1 MKYNKVPLTIS
12 DQIERLKARGLVIL
26 DEAFAAHH
34 LARISFYRL
43 RAYTYPFQD
52 NSNDQHPFIKKI
64 SFEEIIALYD
74 FDSKLRLLIFE
85 AIEKIEVALRTQ
97 IIYHFS
103 LAHGG
108 HWHLKPEL
116 FRDVMR
122 FANHL
127 DSLQTEVDRSIETF
141 IDHYKRKYSDPK
153 EPPCWMGLEISSL
166 GLLSKI
172 FHNLRKS
179 PEKQKVV
186 QFFGLK
192 DLHIF
197 ENWLLCI
204 SILRNICAHHGRIWN
219 RRITPIKLPYNTLSP
234 FLKNLNVY
242 PNKLYAT
249 LACIQYML
257 NRIKPE
263 MGFSEKLTALIRGN
277 SPHEILEM
285 GFPDNWQQDKF
296 WQQ

>member
-1 MKYNKVPLTIS
+1 MKYIKVPLTIS
-12 DQIERLKARGLVIL
+12 DQIERLKARGLVIS
-26 DEAFAAHH
+26 DEDFAAHH

-52 NSNDQHPFIKKI
+52 NNNDQHPFVKKV

-103 LAHGG
+103 LSYGS

-141 IDHYKRKYSDPK
+141 IDHYKNKYTDPK
-153 EPPCWMGLEISSL
+153 EPPCWMGLEVSSL
-166 GLLSKI
+166 GLLSKM
-172 FHNLRKS
+172 FQNLKKN
-179 PEKQKVV
+179 PDKQKVV

-192 DLHIF
+192 EVSIL
-197 ENWLLCI
+197 ENWLHCI

-219 RRITPIKLPYNTLSP
+219 RRITPIKLPYNTLFP
-234 FLKNLNVY
+234 FMNNLEVY

-249 LACIQYML
+249 LASIQFML
-257 NRIKPE
+257 NRVKPE
-263 MGFSEKLTALIRGN
+263 MGFSEKLIALIRGN